1 MRKTVRTTTVIS
13 LHWKVTQ
20 VSARLHKCTVSRS
33 CGYSGRKLKIMLD
46 RTKLVIE
53 KVAFEGDK
61 RGYHFKATY
70 LKEPKGEALIEISKD
85 EKIVREFLFPAYK
98 IWNISAH
105 ADDIIDGLEK
115 ESDEGLLVAGSNGL
129 GGNAYSGS

>member
-1 MRKTVRTTTVIS
+1 
-13 LHWKVTQ
+13 
-20 VSARLHKCTVSRS
+20 
-33 CGYSGRKLKIMLD
+33 MLD

-70 LKEPKGEALIEISKD
+70 LEEPKGEALIEISKGD
-85 EKIVREFLFPAYK
+85 KIVRAFLFPAYK

-115 ESDEGLLVAGSNGL
+115 ESDQGLLVAGSNGL